1 MHEDLRGRIAV
12 VTGGG
17 RGLGLE
23 MATVLAEQGVGV
35 ALLDLSDSAAVAA
48 DLAERTGVST
58 VGMVCD
64 VTDPES
70 LASAFQQIQNRLG
83 QPNLL
88 VNAAGIS
95 VWGDSETM
103 PLTQWQKT
111 IDVNLTGTFLACQAF
126 ARSVFAVQGAGTV
139 VNISSMSAF
148 VVNIPQH
155 QAAYNASKAAVDQLT
170 RSLAVE
176 WISRGIRVN
185 AIAPGYFLSDMT
197 RQFIDAN
204 PDLGSGW
211 TSRIPAGR
219 MGEPADLRGL
229 VSFLASDDSKY
240 IVGESIVI
248 DGGYSII

>member
-35 ALLDLSDSAAVAA
+35 ALLDLSDSAAVAV

-103 PLTQWQKT
+103 PLTQWQQT

-211 TSRIPAGR
+211 TARIPAGR

-229 VSFLASDDSKY
+229 VSFLSSDDSKY

>member
-1 MHEDLRGRIAV
+1 
-12 VTGGG
+12 
-17 RGLGLE
+17 
-23 MATVLAEQGVGV
+23 
-35 ALLDLSDSAAVAA
+35 
-48 DLAERTGVST
+48 
-58 VGMVCD
+58 
-64 VTDPES
+64 
-70 LASAFQQIQNRLG
+70 
-83 QPNLL
+83 
-88 VNAAGIS
+88 
-95 VWGDSETM
+95 M

-211 TSRIPAGR
+211 TARIPAGR